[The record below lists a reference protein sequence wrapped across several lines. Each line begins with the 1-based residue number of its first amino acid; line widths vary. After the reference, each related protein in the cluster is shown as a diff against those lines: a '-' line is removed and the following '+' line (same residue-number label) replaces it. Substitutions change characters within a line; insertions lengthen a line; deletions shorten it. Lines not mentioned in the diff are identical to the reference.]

1 MEHTESLEQRFAKPW
16 LDNCREMESMGIPMT
31 RTAARIREKGALAS
45 ARQCLSGSRLSDGFD
60 RLKDLGRLDL
70 RVEALAVTAAFTP
83 LFTDEEANEA
93 LARLCEAGYGF
104 RARR

>member
-1 MEHTESLEQRFAKPW
+1 MEHTDSLEQRFAKQW

-60 RLKDLGRLDL
+60 QLEALSHLEL
-70 RVEALAVTAAFTP
+70 SLEALAVTPAYTA
-83 LFTDEEANEA
+83 LFTDQEANEA
-93 LARLCEAGYGF
+93 LARLCAAGYGF
-104 RARR
+104 RSQR

>member
-1 MEHTESLEQRFAKPW
+1 MEQNNPLEQRFAGQW
-16 LDNCREMESMGIPMT
+16 LANCREMEAMGIPMH
-31 RTAARIREKGALAS
+31 RTAARIEEKGACA
-45 ARQCLSGSRLSDGFD
+45 AAKACLSGSRLSDGFD
-60 RLKDLGRLDL
+60 RLKELGRLDL
-70 RVEALAVTAAFTP
+70 SVEALAVTAAFTP